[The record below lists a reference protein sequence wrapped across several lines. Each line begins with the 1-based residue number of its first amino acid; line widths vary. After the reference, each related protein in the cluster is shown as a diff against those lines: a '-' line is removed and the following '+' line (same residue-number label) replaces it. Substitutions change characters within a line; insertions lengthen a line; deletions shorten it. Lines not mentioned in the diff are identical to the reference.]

1 MFVRICRFCKHI
13 LPSKFYG
20 WCYTFENHAITT
32 HIWALVFHTWWKKMN
47 LVFVHIIKHL
57 PFLDFVLVQLVP
69 NVNSCKNMC
78 KREDK
83 WAAFS
88 WWPRIYSVVTVV
100 VCWTLITFV
109 MWRGGG
115 GCIFCK
121 QFFFFFCFY
130 FVSYFILLTCVCVCD
145 CMWLCVSYYCFMHFY
160 WIVILFI
167 LFWLLVCLLGFMCVL
182 NVVICGFMYSFLY
195 VACS

>member
-115 GCIFCK
+115 
-121 QFFFFFCFY
+121 Y
-130 FVSYFILLTCVCVCD
+130 LWHSTFVFILFHILSYWLVCVCD

>member
-1 MFVRICRFCKHI
+1 MLGRRQKPLRLQEHYVPAKAEISILFAFLFIKVCMFVRICRFCKHI

-115 GCIFCK
+115 GIYGIVPLFL
-121 QFFFFFCFY
+121 FCFIFY
-130 FVSYFILLTCVCVCD
+130 LTDLCVCVTVCG
-145 CMWLCVSYYCFMHFY
+145 C
-160 WIVILFI
+160 
-167 LFWLLVCLLGFMCVL
+167 VCLTTASCTFIG
-182 NVVICGFMYSFLY
+182 
-195 VACS
+195 